1 MQPSNRLIV
10 ALDLPQRS
18 EILSMAKALSG
29 KVGMVKVGLEAFI
42 AHGPSLVSELREM
55 GHEIFL
61 DLKVHD
67 IPRTA
72 AAAARQADQLGASLL
87 TVHAAGGEEMIRAAR
102 EAASDKLKIVAVT
115 VLTSFDAAGF
125 AQVGY
130 KDDIPTSAVTLAGVA
145 LEAGADGVVCSALEL
160 ERLAPQGGLRVV
172 PGIRPAGAAAGDQK
186 RVVTPGQ
193 AVEQGATWIVVGRPI
208 VQSPDPVQAAEAIV
222 QELAGA

>member
-1 MQPSNRLIV
+1 MQPANRLIV
-10 ALDLPQRS
+10 ALDLPKRS
-18 EILSMAKALSG
+18 EILSMARALIG

-42 AHGPSLVSELREM
+42 AHGPSLVTELKEM

-72 AAAARQADQLGASLL
+72 AAAALQADQLGASLL

-102 EAASDKLKIVAVT
+102 EAASESLKIVAVT
-115 VLTSFDAAGF
+115 VLTSFDEAGF
-125 AQVGY
+125 ARVGY
-130 KDDIPTSAVTLAGVA
+130 KDDIPTSALTLAGVA
-145 LEAGADGVVCSALEL
+145 LEAGADAVVCSALEL
-160 ERLAPQGGLRVV
+160 ERLAPVGGLRVV

-193 AVEQGATWIVVGRPI
+193 AVERGATWIVVGRPI
-208 VQSPDPVQAAEAIV
+208 VQSPNPVEAAEAIV
-222 QELAGA
+222 LELVGA

>member
-1 MQPSNRLIV
+1 MHPSNRLIV
-10 ALDLPQRS
+10 ALDLPKRS
-18 EILSMAKALSG
+18 EILSMAKALIG

-42 AHGPSLVSELREM
+42 AHGPSLVTELKEM

-72 AAAARQADQLGASLL
+72 AAAALQADQLGASLL

-102 EAASDKLKIVAVT
+102 EAASESLKIVAVT
-115 VLTSFDAAGF
+115 VLTSFDEAGF

-160 ERLAPQGGLRVV
+160 ERLAPVGGLRVV

-193 AVEQGATWIVVGRPI
+193 AVERGATWIVVGRPI
-208 VQSPDPVQAAEAIV
+208 VQSPNPIEAAEAIV
-222 QELAGA
+222 LELAGA